1 MIRLQ
6 NRARSF
12 LFAGLLSSLYALDS
26 VANTTLTTEEQL
38 SFRVFLDDREIGYHN
53 VQLRR
58 TPEETEV
65 SVDTSFD
72 IKILFFNAFSYRH
85 SAEERWDGVC
95 LEEVRSETNYGGDQ
109 LFMRS
114 EAADTGMKIINQNQ
128 EIMLTGCIRSYAYWD
143 LERLRTSHLLNTQT
157 GEYQKV
163 AITDLGTKP
172 LQIGSRK
179 LIADSYQLETEQG
192 DITLWYGKN
201 REWLGLQTRVRG
213 DRVLTYIN
221 EAANVDA

>member
-85 SAEERWDGVC
+85 NAQERWNGAC
-95 LEEVRSETNYGGDQ
+95 LEEVRSATEYGGDQ
-109 LFMRS
+109 LYLRS
-114 EAADTGMKIINQNQ
+114 EATETGLKIISQNR
-128 EIMLTGCIRSYAYWD
+128 EITLTGCIRSYAYWD
-143 LERLRTSHLLNTQT
+143 LERLRTSRLLNTQT
-157 GEYQKV
+157 GEYQDV
-163 AITDLGTKP
+163 NLTDLGMTS
-172 LQIGSRK
+172 LQIGSHN
-179 LIADSYQLETEQG
+179 LMAISYQLETEQG
-192 DITLWYGKN
+192 DITLWYGEN
-201 REWLGLQTRVRG
+201 QEWLGLQTRVRG
-213 DRVLTYIN
+213 NKILSYIN
-221 EAANVDA
+221 ESTNVKA

>member
-1 MIRLQ
+1 MTRLH
-6 NRARSF
+6 NRFRAC
-12 LFAGLLSSLYALDS
+12 LFAALLSSLYALDS
-26 VANTTLTTEEQL
+26 VANATLVTEEQL
-38 SFRVFLDDREIGYHN
+38 SFLVFLDDREIGYHK

-58 TPEETEV
+58 TPQETEV
-65 SVDTSFD
+65 SVDTRFD

-85 SAEERWDGVC
+85 NAQERWNGAC
-95 LEEVRSETNYGGDQ
+95 LEEVRSETDYDGAP

-114 EAADTGMKIINQNQ
+114 EAADTGLKIINQNQ

-179 LIADSYQLETEQG
+179 LITDSYQLETEQG

-201 REWLGLQTRVRG
+201 REWLGLQTRVKG
-213 DRVLTYIN
+213 DRILTYLN